1 MQSKNFTSVS
11 LARLV
16 VIIGLAFL
24 SVPVCGQ
31 IDNHLILKKNGYLNK
46 VHFFTGH
53 PITFIREGNKYA
65 EESYIEGIGTEFII
79 ISGQVIPINKITYL
93 IRYRTGFNFAAS
105 GKALMIASPGY
116 LVIGA
121 INALFQGISPV
132 PTVTNL
138 IVAGVLLTAG
148 AIFPAF
154 QIRKYPI
161 GKKFTLKIVQSDPAL
176 NR

>member
-1 MQSKNFTSVS
+1 MS

-46 VHFFTGH
+46 VHFFTGD

-132 PTVTNL
+132 PTGTNL

-154 QIRKYPI
+154 QIHKYPI

>member
-1 MQSKNFTSVS
+1 MESKDFTSVFLTR
-11 LARLV
+11 LAV
-16 VIIGLAFL
+16 VIILAFL
-24 SVPVCGQ
+24 TMPVFGQ
-31 IDNHLILKKNGYLNK
+31 IENHLILKKNGYLNK
-46 VHFFTGH
+46 VHFFTGD
-53 PITFIREGNKYA
+53 PITFIREGNKYP
-65 EESYIEGIGTEFII
+65 EESYIEGIGIDFII
-79 ISGQVIPINKITYL
+79 VSGQMIPINKITCL
-93 IRYRTGFNFAAS
+93 IRHRTGFNFDSS

-132 PTVTNL
+132 PTVANL

-161 GKKFTLKIVQSDPAL
+161 GKRFTLKIVQSDPAF